1 VGWVAGRRFGACGDW
16 WTPED
21 AEACKGRA
29 DNLRV
34 QHGRFEA
41 VPGVQIDPGLTVG
54 ENIADLGGLLIAL
67 DAYHASLHG
76 KPAPVIDGL

>member
-1 VGWVAGRRFGACGDW
+1 LRDW

-29 DNLRV
+29 DNLGV
-34 QHGRFEA
+34 QFARFEA
-41 VPGVQIDPGLTVG
+41 LPGVQIDPGLAMG

-76 KPAPVIDGL
+76 KPAPVINGL